1 MAISVEYRSNFVAL
15 QRQWWH
21 IHTSYKCSSVTK
33 NSIQTKKKQQNKFI
47 VCMDIHFFTTSDDKT
62 GITPP
67 ELVEVVYDNND
78 M

>member
-1 MAISVEYRSNFVAL
+1 
-15 QRQWWH
+15 
-21 IHTSYKCSSVTK
+21 
-33 NSIQTKKKQQNKFI
+33 
-47 VCMDIHFFTTSDDKT
+47 MDIHFFTTSDDET